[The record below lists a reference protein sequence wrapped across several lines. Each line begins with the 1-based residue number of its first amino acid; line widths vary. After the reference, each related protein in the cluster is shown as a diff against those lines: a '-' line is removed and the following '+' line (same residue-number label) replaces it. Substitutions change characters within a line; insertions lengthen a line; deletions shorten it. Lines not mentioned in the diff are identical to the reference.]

1 MLFFFAGYVEIYLTQ
16 IFVTLLP
23 SIVSIYAVYDTACM
37 KQRNTLP
44 KNTSRKL
51 KTFLEIR
58 KPMMH
63 LIPSRKVY

>member
-1 MLFFFAGYVEIYLTQ
+1 MA
-16 IFVTLLP
+16 LLP

-37 KQRNTLP
+37 KRRNTLP

-58 KPMMH
+58 KLMRL
-63 LIPSRKVY
+63 LIPLRKVYETWNKE